1 MISFKK
7 STNSSEHAGDSMT
20 EKQLKVYLASPL
32 GFSPENDHYR
42 QKIKERLRRLN
53 CTVFDP
59 WEQDAV
65 TKRIQEAMA
74 LADSDE
80 RAEAIKEAAR
90 FTGGVNAEGI
100 RSSDVVLAVL
110 DGAEPDSGTVSEVG
124 FGAGIGKRCY
134 GLRTD
139 FRDTGDLPGL
149 ALNLQVQY
157 FIDSSGGQL
166 FRKIEDVE
174 L

>member
-1 MISFKK
+1 
-7 STNSSEHAGDSMT
+7 MT
-20 EKQLKVYLASPL
+20 KKQLKVYLASPL
-32 GFSPENDHYR
+32 GFSRENDHYR
-42 QKIKERLRRLN
+42 EKIKERLRQLD

-59 WEQDAV
+59 WEQEEV
-65 TKRIQEAMA
+65 SKRIEAAMSIT
-74 LADSDE
+74 DSAE
-80 RAEAIKEAAR
+80 RAEAIIEAAR

-100 RSSDVVLAVL
+100 RTSDIVLAVL

-124 FGAGIGKRCY
+124 YGAGIGKKCY

-139 FRDTGDLPGL
+139 FRDSGDLPGL

-157 FIDSSGGQL
+157 FIESSGGQL
-166 FRKIEDVE
+166 FRRVEDVE

>member
-1 MISFKK
+1 
-7 STNSSEHAGDSMT
+7 MT
-20 EKQLKVYLASPL
+20 KKQLKVYLASPL
-32 GFSPENDHYR
+32 GFSRENDHYR
-42 QKIKERLRRLN
+42 EKIKERLRQLD

-59 WEQDAV
+59 WEQEEV
-65 TKRIQEAMA
+65 SKRIEAAMSIT
-74 LADSDE
+74 DSAE
-80 RAEAIKEAAR
+80 RAEAIIEAAR

-124 FGAGIGKRCY
+124 YGAGIGKKCY

-139 FRDTGDLPGL
+139 FRDSGDLPGL

-157 FIDSSGGQL
+157 FIESSGGQL
-166 FRKIEDVE
+166 FRRVEDVE